1 MDKKLWIVVQTS
13 DADAGDVGVLGVFD
27 NREAAYECLDANDLA
42 TSMVIAL
49 HHYPVQ
55 SKFEPETEGE

>member
-1 MDKKLWIVVQTS
+1 MEQKLWMVVRTS
-13 DADAGDVGVLGVFD
+13 DADVYEVGVLGVFD
-27 NREAAYECLDANDLA
+27 NREAAYKCGYANDYC
-42 TSMVIAL
+42 TVIAL